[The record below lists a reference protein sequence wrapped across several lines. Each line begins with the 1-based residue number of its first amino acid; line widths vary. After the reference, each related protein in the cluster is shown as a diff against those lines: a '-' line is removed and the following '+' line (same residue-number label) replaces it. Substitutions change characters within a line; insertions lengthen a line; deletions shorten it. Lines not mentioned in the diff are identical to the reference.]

1 MSEKQQFWSRLGTG
15 ARVGLV
21 LGAALIVT
29 AGVGLAVWSSGTD
42 YQVLFSQ
49 MTEGDAASV
58 VEQLKHQKIPFR
70 LADGGTTVKVPAEQV
85 YETRLLLVSSG
96 VPLSGGVGFE
106 IFDRQGVGA
115 TEQSQR
121 VTYQRALQGEL
132 ARTIGALNDV
142 KYARVHLVIPESTVF
157 KRDREEPRAS
167 VTLVVKS
174 GASLSREEVMGIQRL
189 VAASIAGLEASKVVI
204 TDQRGVT
211 LSAADETGVDAGA
224 SEARLGVKRDIEAYV
239 ARKIVALLDR
249 AYGAGQALVSVDV
262 ALNFDEIKSTV
273 QDVVPLKGG
282 VNGEGAIVRKRQVE
296 TGSAPS
302 SEIVASESAAA
313 THVRGSNATTE
324 VEYEF
329 GRRLEQVISAPGGI
343 THMSVGVI
351 VPGTLDDTK
360 RQRITDLVRVAAGL
374 NVARGDAVVVEP
386 LDELATAG
394 AARPTPP
401 VTEPNVVPDTE
412 VRAVPRKESP
422 QHISNGLVTGVLGT
436 IGIAFALAMGLF
448 LGRGRWSAQKS
459 LTHVERRQL
468 LLELESALTPVP
480 AHAGGGVGIM
490 GAGGLKAGPAGSSG
504 GNTR

>member
-1 MSEKQQFWSRLGTG
+1 MAEKLQFWSRLGTG
-15 ARVGLV
+15 GRVGLV
-21 LGAALIVT
+21 LGVAVIL
-29 AGVGLAVWSSGTD
+29 AGAVGLTVWSSRTD

-58 VEQLKHQKIPFR
+58 VEQLKHQKVSYR

-85 YETRLLLVSSG
+85 YETRLALVSSG

-174 GASLSREEVMGIQRL
+174 GGTLSREEVTGIQRL
-189 VAASIAGLEASKVVI
+189 VAAAISGLEASKVVI

-211 LSAADETGVDAGA
+211 LSAADETGVGAGA
-224 SEARLGVKRDIEAYV
+224 SEARLGVKRDVEAYV

-262 ALNFDEIKSTV
+262 SLNFDEIKSTV
-273 QDVVPLKGG
+273 QDVVPMKGG
-282 VNGEGAIVRKRQVE
+282 ANGEGAVVRKRQVE
-296 TGSAPS
+296 TASTPNQV
-302 SEIVASESAAA
+302 VASESAAA
-313 THVRGSNATTE
+313 TSVRGSNATTE

-329 GRRLEQVISAPGGI
+329 GRRLEQVVSAPGGI

-360 RQRITDLVRVAAGL
+360 RQRIVDLVRVAAGV

-386 LDELATAG
+386 LEELAAG
-394 AARPTPP
+394 STSHPAPL
-401 VTEPNVVPDTE
+401 VTEPNLAPDTE
-412 VRAVPRKESP
+412 VHAAPVKESP
-422 QHISNGLVTGVLGT
+422 QHAPNGLVVGVLETLGV
-436 IGIAFALAMGLF
+436 AFALGAGLF
-448 LGRGRWSAQKS
+448 LGRARWGSRKS
-459 LTHVERRQL
+459 LTQMERQQL
-468 LLELESALTPVP
+468 LLELEGALNPV
-480 AHAGGGVGIM
+480 AVHAVSH
-490 GAGGLKAGPAGSSG
+490 A
-504 GNTR
+504 R